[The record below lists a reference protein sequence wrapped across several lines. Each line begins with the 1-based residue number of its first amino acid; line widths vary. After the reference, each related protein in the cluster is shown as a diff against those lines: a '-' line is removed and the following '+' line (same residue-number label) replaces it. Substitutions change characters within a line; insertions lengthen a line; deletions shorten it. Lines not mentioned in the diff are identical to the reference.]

1 MSTRGIY
8 GLSGSGIDVDSMVK
22 VGMMTKQSQYDKMYK
37 QEVKNEW
44 LKEAYSDLYTDLN
57 TFNTTTLSSYKMS
70 SKTSP
75 MLASSSASTV
85 ATATANADAASM
97 SHTVN
102 VSALASNAY
111 LLTGEEKL
119 TRANASDSA
128 KTSIY
133 LKDMLFTEAQQTDL
147 QSKLKADSTLGSQ
160 TLVSFDIADGT
171 GANATSQTI
180 SFTYNDIFSSGQTL
194 NDLVSKI
201 NASGV
206 NIKASFDNTND
217 AFSLYQK
224 TGGEANKI
232 ILSVANDGSA
242 ASTNGK
248 TLLGNLNLH
257 SVTNTTDANGNRTS
271 TLSSSEI
278 NLDAVTTGTSE
289 VGGAQTSYT
298 SATKTTRDALLSTLF
313 KAQDGSKSAAFTVNG
328 KTVNIDDVTTKKVS
342 DLIDAINGSGAG
354 AGVTATLA
362 PDGQLTV
369 ASNDNTAKVTFG
381 VSSSATDA
389 ASANGR
395 SLLNGLNFVSGK
407 ELTADTHGASTA
419 GTSAT
424 ATIDGKKYTSDTGK
438 VTVGGVTYTLN
449 AMGATTV
456 SVSQDTDTL
465 VKNVQSF
472 VDDYN
477 KMIDA
482 LNTKY
487 YEKQYS
493 DYGVLTK
500 SQESAMTADQITKW
514 NEKAKSG
521 LLYHDQT
528 LGKVIS
534 SMRQALYT
542 PVDSVTSNYNTMM
555 SIGITSSTDQGHI
568 RLDTD
573 KLKKALADDPDCVR
587 QLFASSG
594 DVTTTD
600 ADGTTKTT
608 TDYNKEGVLN
618 RISDALHTNLK
629 TMKSYAGSSMETAD
643 GSTLGTLIEN
653 LKTKMSDFKT
663 QMDAFENALYDK
675 YDAMETAIQRLSM
688 QLGYITGGN

>member
-44 LKEAYSDLYTDLN
+44 LKEAYSDLYGDLN

-147 QSKLKADSTLGSQ
+147 RNKLNADSTLGTQ
-160 TLVSFDIADGT
+160 TLVSFNIADGT
-171 GANATSQTI
+171 GANATSETI

-232 ILSVANDGSA
+232 ILSVVNDGSD
-242 ASTNGK
+242 ASANGK

-271 TLSSSEI
+271 TLSASEI
-278 NLDAVTTGTSE
+278 DLDAATTGTSE
-289 VGGAQTSYT
+289 VGGTQASYT

-313 KAQDGSKSAAFTVNG
+313 KAQDGSKSATFTVNG
-328 KTVNIDDVTTKKVS
+328 KTVTIDDVTTKKVS
-342 DLIDAINGSGAG
+342 DLIDAING
-354 AGVTATLA
+354 AGVTASLA
-362 PDGQLTV
+362 SDGQLTV

-381 VSSSATDA
+381 VSSSATDT

-449 AMGATTV
+449 AMGAATV

-573 KLKKALADDPDCVR
+573 KLKKALAADPDCVR

-600 ADGTTKTT
+600 ADGNQKTT
-608 TDYNKEGVLN
+608 TDYDKEGVLN

-675 YDAMETAIQRLSM
+675 YDAMETAIQQLST

>member
-1 MSTRGIY
+1 MSTHGIY

-44 LKEAYSDLYTDLN
+44 IKEAYSDLYTDLN

-75 MLASSSASTV
+75 MLASSSSATV

-119 TRANASDSA
+119 TRANTSDSA

-147 QSKLKADSTLGSQ
+147 QNKLNADSTLGTQ
-160 TLVSFDIADGT
+160 ALVSFNIADGT

-180 SFTYNDIFSSGQTL
+180 SFSYNDIFSSGQTL

-217 AFSLYQK
+217 SFSLYQK

-232 ILSVANDGSA
+232 ILSVANDGLA
-242 ASTNGK
+242 ASNGK
-248 TLLGNLNLH
+248 ALLGNLNLH
-257 SVTNTTDANGNRTS
+257 SVTNTTDASGNRTS

-278 NLDAVTTGTSE
+278 NLDAATTGTSE

-298 SATKTTRDALLSTLF
+298 GATKTANDALLSTLF
-313 KAQDGSKSAAFTVNG
+313 KAQDGSKSATFTVNG
-328 KTVNIDDVTTKKVS
+328 TTVNIDDVTTKKVS
-342 DLIDAINGSGAG
+342 DLIAAINNSGASVS
-354 AGVTATLA
+354 ASLDS
-362 PDGQLTV
+362 DGQLKV
-369 ASNDNTAKVTFG
+369 ASTDGTSKVTFG

-407 ELTADTHGASTA
+407 ELTADTYGASTA

-438 VTVGGVTYTLN
+438 VMVGGVTYTLN

-528 LGKVIS
+528 LGKIIS

-555 SIGITSSTDQGHI
+555 SIGISSSTDQGHI
-568 RLDTD
+568 KLDTD
-573 KLKKALADDPDCVR
+573 KLKAALAADPDCVR
-587 QLFASSG
+587 QLFANSG
-594 DVTTTD
+594 DVTKTNV
-600 ADGTTKTT
+600 DGTTTTT
-608 TDYNKEGVLN
+608 TDYDSEGVLN
-618 RISDALHTNLK
+618 RISDALYTNLK
-629 TMKSYAGSSMETAD
+629 TMKSYAGNSTETSD
-643 GSTLGTLIEN
+643 GSTLGTLIET

-663 QMDAFENALYDK
+663 QMDAYEEALYDK
-675 YDAMETAIQRLSM
+675 YDAMETAIQRLGT

>member
-44 LKEAYSDLYTDLN
+44 LKEAYSDLYSDLN

-75 MLASSSASTV
+75 MLASSSSATV

-147 QSKLKADSTLGSQ
+147 RNKLNADSTLGTQ

-171 GANATSQTI
+171 GANATSKTI

-232 ILSVANDGSA
+232 ILSVANDGSD
-242 ASTNGK
+242 ASANGK

-271 TLSSSEI
+271 TLSASEI
-278 NLDAVTTGTSE
+278 DLDAVTTGTSE
-289 VGGAQTSYT
+289 VGGTQASYT
-298 SATKTTRDALLSTLF
+298 SATKTTSDALLSTLF
-313 KAQDGSKSAAFTVNG
+313 KAQDGSKSATFTVNG
-328 KTVNIDDVTTKKVS
+328 KTVTIDDVTTKKVS
-342 DLIDAINGSGAG
+342 DLIDAINNNSG
-354 AGVTATLA
+354 AGVTASLDS
-362 PDGQLTV
+362 DGQLKV
-369 ASNDNTAKVTFG
+369 ASTDGTSKVTFG

-449 AMGATTV
+449 ATGATTV

-500 SQESAMTADQITKW
+500 SQEGAMTQDQITKW

-528 LGKVIS
+528 LGKIIS

-555 SIGITSSTDQGHI
+555 SIGISSSTDQGHI
-568 RLDTD
+568 KLDTD
-573 KLKKALADDPDCVR
+573 KLKAALAADPDCVR
-587 QLFASSG
+587 QLFANTG
-594 DVTTTD
+594 DVTKTN
-600 ADGTTKTT
+600 ADGTTTT
-608 TDYNKEGVLN
+608 TTEYDSEGVLN
-618 RISDALHTNLK
+618 RISDALYTNLK
-629 TMKSYAGSSMETAD
+629 TMKSYAGNSTETSD
-643 GSTLGTLIEN
+643 GSTLGTLIET

-663 QMDAFENALYDK
+663 QMDAYEEALYDK
-675 YDAMETAIQRLSM
+675 YDAMETAIQRLGT

>member
-44 LKEAYSDLYTDLN
+44 LKEAYSDLYSDLN

-111 LLTGEEKL
+111 LLTKDGI
-119 TRANASDSA
+119 TRSNTTAS
-128 KTSIY
+128 TSIY
-133 LKDMLFTEAQQTDL
+133 LKDVLFTAGEQTAPQNSSANGSDTL
-147 QSKLKADSTLGSQ
+147 LSFTISDGSGDSAKT
-160 TLVSFDIADGT
+160 A
-171 GANATSQTI
+171 TI
-180 SFTYNDIFSSGQTL
+180 SFTYDDVFSSNQTF

-206 NIKASFDNTND
+206 NIQASFDNTNN

-224 TGGEANKI
+224 TGGTANQI
-232 ILSVANDGSA
+232 NLSVATDGSDSAKNGA
-242 ASTNGK
+242 ALINK
-248 TLLGNLNLH
+248 LDLH
-257 SVTNTTDANGNRTS
+257 SVTSSTDSSGNITS
-271 TLSSSEI
+271 SLSAA
-278 NLDAVTTGTSE
+278 AVTLNTDTTKGT
-289 VGGAQTSYT
+289 ASY
-298 SATKTTRDALLSTLF
+298 SVL
-313 KAQDGSKSAAFTVNG
+313 GKSA
-328 KTVNIDDVTTKKVS
+328 
-342 DLIDAINGSGAG
+342 
-354 AGVTATLA
+354 
-362 PDGQLTV
+362 Q
-369 ASNDNTAKVTFG
+369 
-381 VSSSATDA
+381 
-389 ASANGR
+389 
-395 SLLNGLNFVSGK
+395 
-407 ELTADTHGASTA
+407 
-419 GTSAT
+419 
-424 ATIDGKKYTSDTGK
+424 ATIDGKSYESDNGK
-438 VTVGGVTYTLN
+438 VTVGGVTYTLS
-449 AMGATTV
+449 AIGSTTV

-542 PVDSVTSNYNTMM
+542 PVDSVDSNYNTMM

-568 RLDTD
+568 KLDTD
-573 KLKKALADDPDCVR
+573 KLKSALAADPNCVR
-587 QLFASSG
+587 QIFANSG

-600 ADGTTKTT
+600 ADGTTKTP

-629 TMKSYAGSSMETAD
+629 TMKSYAGSSTETAD

-675 YDAMETAIQRLSM
+675 YDAMETAIQQLST

>member
-1 MSTRGIY
+1 MSTHGIY

-44 LKEAYSDLYTDLN
+44 IKEAYSDLYTDLN

-75 MLASSSASTV
+75 MLASSSSATV

-119 TRANASDSA
+119 TRANTSDSA

-147 QSKLKADSTLGSQ
+147 QNKLNADSTLGTQ
-160 TLVSFDIADGT
+160 ALVSFNIADGT
-171 GANATSQTI
+171 GANATSKTI

-217 AFSLYQK
+217 SFSLYQK

-257 SVTNTTDANGNRTS
+257 SVTNTTDASGNRTS
-271 TLSSSEI
+271 TLSESEI
-278 NLDAVTTGTSE
+278 NLNAATTGTSE

-298 SATKTTRDALLSTLF
+298 GATKTANDALLSTLF
-313 KAQDGSKSAAFTVNG
+313 KAQDGSKSATFTVNG
-328 KTVNIDDVTTKKVS
+328 TTVNIDDVTTKKVS
-342 DLIDAINGSGAG
+342 DLIAAINNSGASVS
-354 AGVTATLA
+354 ASLDS
-362 PDGQLTV
+362 DGQLKV
-369 ASNDNTAKVTFG
+369 ASTDGTSKVTFG

-407 ELTADTHGASTA
+407 ELTADTYGASTA

-438 VTVGGVTYTLN
+438 VMVGGVTYTLN

-528 LGKVIS
+528 LGKIIS

-555 SIGITSSTDQGHI
+555 SIGISSSTDQGHI
-568 RLDTD
+568 KLDTD
-573 KLKKALADDPDCVR
+573 KLKAALAADPDCVR
-587 QLFASSG
+587 QLFANSG
-594 DVTTTD
+594 DVTKTN
-600 ADGTTKTT
+600 ADGTTTTT
-608 TDYNKEGVLN
+608 TDYDSEGVLN
-618 RISDALHTNLK
+618 RISDALYTNLK
-629 TMKSYAGSSMETAD
+629 TMKSYAGNSTETSD
-643 GSTLGTLIEN
+643 GSTLGTLIET

-663 QMDAFENALYDK
+663 QMDAYEEALYDK
-675 YDAMETAIQRLSM
+675 YDAMETAIQRLGT

>member
-1 MSTRGIY
+1 MSTHGIY

-44 LKEAYSDLYTDLN
+44 IKEAYSDLYTDLN

-75 MLASSSASTV
+75 MLASSSSATV

-119 TRANASDSA
+119 TRENKSDSA

-133 LKDMLFTEAQQTDL
+133 LKDMLFTEEQQT
-147 QSKLKADSTLGSQ
+147 KLNADSTLGSQ

-171 GANATSQTI
+171 GANATSKTI

-217 AFSLYQK
+217 SFSLYQK

-242 ASTNGK
+242 ASNGK
-248 TLLGNLNLH
+248 KLLDNLNLH
-257 SVTNTTDANGNRTS
+257 SVTNTTDASGNRTS

-278 NLDAVTTGTSE
+278 DLDAATTGTSE

-298 SATKTTRDALLSTLF
+298 GATKTANDALLSTLF
-313 KAQDGSKSAAFTVNG
+313 KAQDGSKSATFTVNG
-328 KTVNIDDVTTKKVS
+328 TTVIIDDVTTKKVS
-342 DLIDAINGSGAG
+342 DLIDAINKSD
-354 AGVTATLA
+354 AGVKASLDS
-362 PDGQLTV
+362 DGQLKV
-369 ASNDNTAKVTFG
+369 ASKDGTSKVTFG

-438 VTVGGVTYTLN
+438 VMVGGVTYTLN

-500 SQESAMTADQITKW
+500 SQEGAMTQDQITKW

-528 LGKVIS
+528 LGKIIS

-555 SIGITSSTDQGHI
+555 SIGISSSTDQGHI
-568 RLDTD
+568 KLDTD
-573 KLKKALADDPDCVR
+573 KLKAALAADPDCVR
-587 QLFASSG
+587 QLFSNSG
-594 DVTTTD
+594 DVTKTN
-600 ADGTTKTT
+600 ADGTTTT
-608 TDYNKEGVLN
+608 TTEYDSEGVLN
-618 RISDALHTNLK
+618 RISDALYTNLK
-629 TMKSYAGSSMETAD
+629 TMKSYAGNSTETSD
-643 GSTLGTLIEN
+643 GSTLGTLIET

-663 QMDAFENALYDK
+663 QMDAYEEALYDK
-675 YDAMETAIQRLSM
+675 YDAMETAIQRLGT